1 MRVLRQFNPR
11 RTLFGRI
18 FVWFWLAVIIMLV
31 SVFSL
36 ARYFSQ
42 TWQVSALSDGQL
54 ARVQVLFDNVQA
66 LSNRG
71 LDLQRALRRVS
82 ARGRWQLMAV
92 DMQNK
97 DILLGFPPPLI
108 NHKELSQKEFRQKG
122 IDQKEK
128 FIALAE
134 SSTPV
139 LVRIHNMEFVGP
151 IALTVGDLEYQVFV
165 GQLLP
170 REQRPTFIVGTS
182 LFAILLL
189 GSLACVAI
197 AWTIAKPIKRLSLLS
212 NQFASGQEQAP
223 DAQLLAR
230 KDELGQLHND
240 IYSMA
245 SNLAKSLAQ
254 QKALMANIS
263 HELRTP
269 LTRLQLSVAMLA
281 PNNDNQNKYA
291 ERIEK
296 EIKVMDSLIGQ
307 ALQLAKLEDNQAAW
321 MQKQVLSLPPVIS
334 PLLAD
339 LQFEAK
345 ATHIDFTAAPCP
357 DVCAEINKTSL
368 VSAIENVTRNA
379 FKYASTKVSLGF
391 EIVQYSQ
398 EKKGQEKK
406 GQEEQ
411 GQIQQAQEEQGQI
424 QQARAA
430 QGKAAPYLK
439 IVIEDDGPGLPEQQC
454 EQIFEPFY
462 RAHSGE
468 QYTGTGLGLSI
479 AKAAIELHHGNV
491 RASKAVLG
499 GLQVVLTLPLCKGT
513 SSH

>member
-1 MRVLRQFNPR
+1 MITRVLRQFNPR

-36 ARYFSQ
+36 ARYFGQ
-42 TWQVSALSDGQL
+42 TWQVSALSDAQL
-54 ARVQVLFDNVQA
+54 ARAQVLFDNVQA

-71 LDLQRALRRVS
+71 VDLSRVLRRVS

-97 DILLGFPPPLI
+97 DIILGFPPSLI
-108 NHKELSQKEFRQKG
+108 NQKELGYKELSQKE
-122 IDQKEK
+122 K
-128 FIALAE
+128 FIELAE
-134 SSTPV
+134 SSAPV
-139 LVRIHNMEFVGP
+139 LVRIHNMEFAGP
-151 IALTVGDLEYQVFV
+151 IRLTVEDREYQIFV

-170 REQRPTFIVGTS
+170 REQRPVFIVGTS
-182 LFAILLL
+182 LFAIVLL

-212 NQFASGQEQAP
+212 KRFASGQEQAP

-321 MQKQVLSLPPVIS
+321 MQKQVLALPPVIS

-357 DVCAEINKTSL
+357 EVCAEINKTSL

-391 EIVQYSQ
+391 EIVEQSQ
-398 EKKGQEKK
+398 AE
-406 GQEEQ
+406 
-411 GQIQQAQEEQGQI
+411 
-424 QQARAA
+424 
-430 QGKAAPYLK
+430 PYLK

-462 RAHSGE
+462 RAPLGE

-479 AKAAIELHHGNV
+479 AKAAIELHHGDIF
-491 RASKAVLG
+491 ASKAVLG
-499 GLQVVLTLPLCKGT
+499 GLQVVLTLPLYEG
-513 SSH
+513 SPSH